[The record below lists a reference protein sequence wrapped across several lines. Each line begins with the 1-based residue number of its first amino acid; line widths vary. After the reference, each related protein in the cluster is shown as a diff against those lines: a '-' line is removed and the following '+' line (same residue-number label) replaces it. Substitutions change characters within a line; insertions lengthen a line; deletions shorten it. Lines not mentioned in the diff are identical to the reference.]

1 MKKLLLILVL
11 LLLLGGGA
19 AAAWW
24 FYLRKP
30 DNAPPPPPPAPTLS
44 KIDIEPPLPISVIK
58 NNRVARTFFLKLTL
72 IFDDPKKQ
80 DKVEKILPRLID
92 GFNVELHELLSRKL
106 MEESDYNND
115 LIILRLQEVSDRL
128 MGPGTVTKVSIAGID
143 RQEYK

>member
-44 KIDIEPPLPISVIK
+44 KVDLEPMPISVIK
-58 NNRVARTFFLKLTL
+58 NNRVARVFYLKLTL

-80 DKVEKILPRLID
+80 DKVEKIMPRLVD

-115 LIILRLQEVSDRL
+115 LIIMRLQEVSDRL
-128 MGPGTVTKVSIAGID
+128 MGPGTVAKVSISGID

>member
-44 KIDIEPPLPISVIK
+44 KIDLESLPISVIK
-58 NNRVARTFFLKLTL
+58 NNRVARVFFIKLTL

-80 DKVEKILPRLID
+80 DKVEKIMPRLVD
-92 GFNVELHELLSRKL
+92 GFNVELHELLARKL
-106 MEESDYNND
+106 VEESDYNND
-115 LIILRLQEVSDRL
+115 LILLRLQEVSDRL
-128 MGPGTVTKVSIAGID
+128 MGPGTVYKVSIAAID
-143 RQEYK
+143 RQEFKF

>member
-30 DNAPPPPPPAPTLS
+30 DNAPPPPPPAPTLT
-44 KIDIEPPLPISVIK
+44 KVDLQPLPISVIK

-72 IFDDPKKQ
+72 IFDSPKKQ
-80 DKVEKILPRLID
+80 EKVEKIMPRLID
-92 GFNVELHELLSRKL
+92 GYNVELHELLSRKL

-115 LIILRLQEVSDRL
+115 LIVMRLQEVSDRL
-128 MGPGTVTKVSIAGID
+128 MGPGTVAKVSIAGID

>member
-30 DNAPPPPPPAPTLS
+30 DNAPPPPPPVPTLS

-58 NNRVARTFFLKLTL
+58 NNRVARVFYLKLTL

-80 DKVEKILPRLID
+80 DKVEKILPRLVD

-128 MGPGTVTKVSIAGID
+128 MGPGTVYKVSIAGID